1 MTAPAPKA
9 CATCGRGIAPSEVY
23 YRFSLVLQ
31 VEQDMIGTLAGG
43 GSEEELAAVMKQ
55 LEESPESPQELEEQV
70 HWERAGVVCTAC
82 RALVV
87 RTLTPKPAAVGPH

>member
-87 RTLTPKPAAVGPH
+87 RTL

>member
-1 MTAPAPKA
+1 
-9 CATCGRGIAPSEVY
+9 VY

-43 GSEEELAAVMKQ
+43 GSEEEFAAVMKQ

>member
-1 MTAPAPKA
+1 MTGPAPKD
-9 CATCGRGIAPSEVY
+9 CATCGRHIAPSEVY

-31 VEQDMIGTLAGG
+31 VEQDMLGTLGGG

-70 HWERAGVVCTAC
+70 HWERSGMVCTAC

-87 RTLTPKPAAVGPH
+87 RTLTPKPAAAGPH

>member
-1 MTAPAPKA
+1 VTGPAPRA

-31 VEQDMIGTLAGG
+31 VEQDMIGTLGGG
-43 GSEEELAAVMKQ
+43 GSQEELAAVMKQ

>member
-1 MTAPAPKA
+1 MTGPAPKS

>member
-1 MTAPAPKA
+1 VTAPAPKA

>member
-9 CATCGRGIAPSEVY
+9 CATCGRSIAPSEVY

-82 RALVV
+82 RSLVV
-87 RTLTPKPAAVGPH
+87 RTLTPKPGAVGPH

>member
-1 MTAPAPKA
+1 MTGPAPRA
-9 CATCGRGIAPSEVY
+9 CATCGRGITPSEVY

-31 VEQDMIGTLAGG
+31 VEQDMIGTLGGG
-43 GSEEELAAVMKQ
+43 GSEEELDAVMKQ

-87 RTLTPKPAAVGPH
+87 RTLTPKPAAAGPH

>member
-1 MTAPAPKA
+1 MTGPRPKA

-31 VEQDMIGTLAGG
+31 VEQDMIGNLGG
-43 GSEEELAAVMKQ
+43 SGSEEELASLMKQ

-70 HWERAGVVCTAC
+70 HWERSGIVCTAC
-82 RALVV
+82 RSLVV
-87 RTLTPKPAAVGPH
+87 RSLTPKPGTAGPH